1 MNTYDVAVVGS
12 GPAGASAAL
21 VLARRGAKVALL
33 ERAELPRYKTCGG
46 GLVQRAAGFA
56 RLDLGPAVE
65 QRYRR
70 VAFHLHDLDRR
81 FVLER
86 QQAVLTMTMRDRLD
100 LLLVEAATRAGA
112 ELLAPCRVRD
122 VATIGERVRLGTERG
137 EVWADF
143 VVAADGALA
152 EVARLAGWP
161 DDRRVAP
168 ALEYEITVDDAT
180 FRRLVRE
187 PRFDIG
193 TVARGYAW
201 VFPKASHLSVGVL
214 TMERGARDL
223 RAQLARYL
231 ELVGIVAPL
240 DVRRHGFVIPV
251 RPRSG
256 PLLRGRVA
264 VVGDAAGFA
273 DPVTAEGISFAVRSG
288 QLAGD
293 AIADAAGDA
302 ALARDGYHAALREEI
317 LPELRVGRLLAR
329 LLYEYPRLRRPL
341 FRRYGQWLLEAFAT
355 GFMGGEGFRHIPR
368 RALRLAL
375 AGRSVATAAARSP
388 RGSR

>member
-1 MNTYDVAVVGS
+1 MWLARYTYPRGNPHMNTYDVAVVGS
-12 GPAGASAAL
+12 GPAGSSAAL

-46 GLVQRAAGFA
+46 GVVQRAAGFA

-86 QQAVLTMTMRDRLD
+86 EQPVLTMTMRDRLD
-100 LLLVEAATRAGA
+100 LVLVEAAMRAGA
-112 ELLAPCRVRD
+112 ELLAPCRVRE
-122 VATIGERVRLGTERG
+122 VATVGERVRLGTERG

-161 DDRRVAP
+161 DDRRAAP
-168 ALEYEITVDDAT
+168 ALEYEITVDDST
-180 FRRLVRE
+180 FRRLVLE

-193 TVARGYAW
+193 TVG
-201 VFPKASHLSVGVL
+201 
-214 TMERGARDL
+214 RGARDL

-231 ELVGIVAPL
+231 DLVGIVAPL

-293 AIADAAGDA
+293 AIADAAGDDA
-302 ALARDGYHAALREEI
+302 RARDGYHAALREEI

-329 LLYEYPRLRRPL
+329 LLYEHPRLRRPL

-375 AGRSVATAAARSP
+375 AGRSVSTATARSP
-388 RGSR
+388 RGSP